1 MSQPATWPWLGIFAQ
16 RSGDLQISK
25 FDTANFNNGLT
36 FSGPMSAPGVANGNR
51 FTGPLYGQLP
61 SNLGSLSGSAVGS
74 FVNNGDMKVAG
85 VIGNWNVVNSAY
97 RAGGIFAGAGSPIAG
112 LHGN

>member
-61 SNLGSLSGSAVGS
+61 SNLGSLSGSAAGS
-74 FVNNGDMKVAG
+74 FVNNGDMKAAG

>member
-1 MSQPATWPWLGIFAQ
+1 
-16 RSGDLQISK
+16 
-25 FDTANFNNGLT
+25 
-36 FSGPMSAPGVANGNR
+36 MSAPGVANGNH
-51 FTGPLYGQLP
+51 FTGPLNGQLP

-74 FVNNGDMKVAG
+74 FVNNGDMKAAG

-97 RAGGIFAGAGSPIAG
+97 RAGGIFAGAGSPITG